1 MGKGLDAFWEL
12 LFPSD
17 LYCICCGNI
26 IDNFKPYTLCEEC
39 LEKIRWVGERTCK
52 VCGKIM
58 ADDNPNDVCRDCEH
72 TEHFFDKGFT
82 CMVYGKREKE
92 MVHKFK
98 YNGAAYMS
106 SSLGL
111 IMLERIQQELG
122 IQELSVQDLTS
133 EGLSSN
139 RLTSKELALNGLT
152 SKEMALNGL
161 TLKEVVP
168 NPSELLGFDLV
179 TAVPMHPKKQ
189 RKRGYN
195 QAELLAKVVAKGLGI
210 AYNNRVLK
218 REYYKNPM
226 NKLGAEQRH
235 KNIVGAY
242 GKGSCKPSVLN
253 GKRVLLIDDVYTTG
267 STADEC
273 SRLLKEQGADKVYV
287 LTLAAGVGD

>member
-1 MGKGLDAFWEL
+1 MGRGFDAFLGL
-12 LFPSD
+12 LFPPD
-17 LYCICCGNI
+17 LYCICCGSI
-26 IDNFKPYTLCEEC
+26 IEKSRPYTLCEEC
-39 LEKIRWVGERTCK
+39 LEQIRWAGERTCK

-58 ADDNPNDVCRDCEH
+58 ADDNPNEVCRDCQH

-98 YNGAAYMS
+98 YNGAAYMGD
-106 SSLGL
+106 SLGK
-111 IMLERIQQELG
+111 IMLDRIQLAMNQSLG
-122 IQELSVQDLTS
+122 T
-133 EGLSSN
+133 G
-139 RLTSKELALNGLT
+139 TY
-152 SKEMALNGL
+152 EMMQASA
-161 TLKEVVP
+161 TADTAQID
-168 NPSELLGFDLV
+168 ELLEFDLV

-210 AYNNRVLK
+210 SYNNRVLK

-242 GKGSCKPSVLN
+242 GKGKCKPSVLK